1 MTARIDHIFL
11 KVERGQPMAPMSE
24 AVAEAGRGL
33 VGDSQYGSHNRQVL
47 LIDNET
53 LREFGLSPGDVRE
66 NLTTSGLDAT
76 QLLAGV
82 RLRIGQTTLEV
93 TGDCAPCSMMDEL
106 RDGLQHDIEG
116 RRGVL
121 ARVIEGGQM
130 RVGDRV
136 VLDMVAS
143 PAAQRARETAEG

>member
-1 MTARIDHIFL
+1 MTAVIDHIFL
-11 KVERGQPMAPMSE
+11 KVARGQPMAPVSE

-33 VGDSQYGSHNRQVL
+33 VGDSQYGSRNRQVL
-47 LIDNET
+47 LIDSET
-53 LREFGLSPGDVRE
+53 LREFRLSPGEVRE
-66 NLTTSGLDAT
+66 NLTTSGLDAA

-82 RLRIGQTTLEV
+82 RLQVGQTTLQV
-93 TGDCAPCSMMDEL
+93 TGDCPPCSMMDEL

-121 ARVIEGGQM
+121 ARVIEGGPI

-136 VLDMVAS
+136 VLDTLAS
-143 PAAQRARETAEG
+143 PAAERSRETAEG